1 MARDPDIES
10 FKNMVRKLLRS
21 FGFSDT
27 VIEELLRE
35 FENEAMHLYTHHYP
49 YSRAQLSQQIHA
61 AESLEDEGLSRGAER
76 VIDVV
81 DDGDRVRVLVELRYG
96 DGRELR
102 MKLLENTRLVLY
114 LGNGMP
120 QIVNLPARVRI
131 RDAMVRLNNGVLI
144 IELPKAL

>member
-1 MARDPDIES
+1 MAHDPDIES

-35 FENEAMHLYTHHYP
+35 FENEALHLYSYSYP
-49 YSRAQLSQQIHA
+49 YDRAQPHQQTHA

-76 VIDVV
+76 VIDVF
-81 DDGDRVRVLVELRYG
+81 DEGDRVRLLVELRHG

-102 MKLLENTRLVLY
+102 MKLLEGTRLVLY
-114 LGNGMP
+114 LGNEVP
-120 QIVNLPARVRI
+120 QVIDLPTRVRLRNATTRI
-131 RDAMVRLNNGVLI
+131 NNGVLI